1 MLFLVFYR
9 VCCGLTL
16 IVNYDYNAGLFRAM
30 ALWKW
35 ARTGGAMDRRIRQV
49 LRLQIAAL
57 FLISLG
63 VFTAWGAGAALAA
76 GFGIFIT
83 LANTLL
89 IAWRMRPNN
98 KMLGKPAS
106 LNEFIRSWL
115 ERYLVVGVLLAL
127 GLGSLKL
134 LPLGL
139 LSGFILGQLI
149 WILAPLTI
157 KET

>member
-1 MLFLVFYR
+1 MPGFSRGAFSPGNGWVGPNDGSAYPAGVKPATRYSAVCYR
-9 VCCGLTL
+9 WRLLPVGSGGRKS
-16 IVNYDYNAGLFRAM
+16 D
-30 ALWKW
+30 W
-35 ARTGGAMDRRIRQV
+35 AWCVYRHHEYAFDRV
-49 LRLQIAAL
+49 AHA
-57 FLISLG
+57 
-63 VFTAWGAGAALAA
+63 
-76 GFGIFIT
+76 
-83 LANTLL
+83 
-89 IAWRMRPNN
+89 PNN
-98 KMLGKPAS
+98 KMQGKPAS

-127 GLGSLKL
+127 GLGWLKL

>member
-1 MLFLVFYR
+1 
-9 VCCGLTL
+9 
-16 IVNYDYNAGLFRAM
+16 
-30 ALWKW
+30 
-35 ARTGGAMDRRIRQV
+35 MDRRIRQV

-83 LANTLL
+83 LANTVL

-98 KMLGKPAS
+98 DMSGKPAS
-106 LNEFIRSWL
+106 LNEFIRSFV

-127 GLGSLKL
+127 GLGGLKL

>member
-1 MLFLVFYR
+1 M
-9 VCCGLTL
+9 
-16 IVNYDYNAGLFRAM
+16 
-30 ALWKW
+30 
-35 ARTGGAMDRRIRQV
+35 MDRHIRRV
-49 LRLQIAAL
+49 LSLQLAILLFVTVGVYFLWGAVAAKATG
-57 FLISLG
+57 LG
-63 VFTAWGAGAALAA
+63 VFIAT
-76 GFGIFIT
+76 T
-83 LANTLL
+83 NTLL

-98 KMLGKPAS
+98 KMQGKPAS

-127 GLGSLKL
+127 GLGWLKL

>member
-1 MLFLVFYR
+1 
-9 VCCGLTL
+9 
-16 IVNYDYNAGLFRAM
+16 
-30 ALWKW
+30 
-35 ARTGGAMDRRIRQV
+35 MDRRIRRV
-49 LRLQIAAL
+49 FNLQLA
-57 FLISLG
+57 SLLLVSFG
-63 VFTAWGAGAALAA
+63 VYAMWGSGAAQAA
-76 GFGIFIT
+76 GFGLLIAT
-83 LANTLL
+83 TNTLL

>member
-1 MLFLVFYR
+1 
-9 VCCGLTL
+9 
-16 IVNYDYNAGLFRAM
+16 
-30 ALWKW
+30 
-35 ARTGGAMDRRIRQV
+35 MDRRIRRV
-49 LRLQIAAL
+49 LSLQLASL
-57 FLISLG
+57 FLASLG
-63 VFTAWGAGAALAA
+63 VYVVWGGVAAQAA
-76 GFGIFIT
+76 GFGLFIAST
-83 LANTLL
+83 NTLL

-98 KMLGKPAS
+98 KMPGKPAS

-127 GLGSLKL
+127 SLGWLKL

>member
-1 MLFLVFYR
+1 
-9 VCCGLTL
+9 
-16 IVNYDYNAGLFRAM
+16 
-30 ALWKW
+30 
-35 ARTGGAMDRRIRQV
+35 MDQRIRRV
-49 LRLQIAAL
+49 LSLQLAVLLVVTVGVYAVWGGVAAKAVW
-57 FLISLG
+57 FG
-63 VFTAWGAGAALAA
+63 VFIAT
-76 GFGIFIT
+76 
-83 LANTLL
+83 ANTLL
-89 IAWRMRPNN
+89 IVWRMRPIN
-98 KMLGKPAS
+98 KKAPGNKLVGKSAN

-115 ERYLVVGVLLAL
+115 ERYLVVGALLAL

>member
-1 MLFLVFYR
+1 
-9 VCCGLTL
+9 
-16 IVNYDYNAGLFRAM
+16 
-30 ALWKW
+30 
-35 ARTGGAMDRRIRQV
+35 MDRRIRRV
-49 LRLQIAAL
+49 LSLQLAS
-57 FLISLG
+57 LILVSFG
-63 VFTAWGAGAALAA
+63 VYVLWGAAVAKAAWFGA
-76 GFGIFIT
+76 FIAT
-83 LANTLL
+83 TNTLL

-98 KMLGKPAS
+98 KMPGKPAS

-127 GLGSLKL
+127 GLGWLKL

>member
-1 MLFLVFYR
+1 
-9 VCCGLTL
+9 
-16 IVNYDYNAGLFRAM
+16 
-30 ALWKW
+30 
-35 ARTGGAMDRRIRQV
+35 MDQRIRRV
-49 LRLQIAAL
+49 LSLQLAVLLTATVGVYAVWGVVATKAVW
-57 FLISLG
+57 FG
-63 VFTAWGAGAALAA
+63 VFIAT
-76 GFGIFIT
+76 
-83 LANTLL
+83 ANTLL
-89 IAWRMRPNN
+89 IAWRMRPVN
-98 KMLGKPAS
+98 KAPGNKTPDKPAN

-115 ERYLVVGVLLAL
+115 ERYLVVGVLMAL